1 MNRPVLSWL
10 LLAMLAFIWGS
21 SYILMKLG
29 MEDADGN
36 HYFSPNQVG
45 SLRVIFAGLVI
56 SPVLFKRYHHLFTK
70 DVIWLLCVGLLGNL
84 IPAVLFTNAEKHLS
98 TSYTGTLNSLVP
110 IFSFLV
116 AVFVFK
122 RKVSKLGILGIGI
135 GFIGAVFLIIFKDG
149 DFSSYSI
156 GAIFMV
162 IIATICYAFSLNI
175 IRERLSHLNSI
186 TITGLSLFLVIPG
199 GLILY
204 FLEPNPEAVI
214 TRSYLPSLWYIL
226 ILAIIGTTIA
236 LIIFNYLIKIS
247 SAIFASSVTYL
258 IPFVAIGWGWII
270 NEKLSWS
277 MIFIFL
283 VISGIYLTRKEK

>member
-10 LLAMLAFIWGS
+10 LLASLAFIWGS

-29 MEDADGN
+29 MEDAEGN
-36 HYFSPNQVG
+36 LFFSPNQVG
-45 SLRVIFAGLVI
+45 SLRVIIAGLVI
-56 SPVLFKRYHHLFTK
+56 SPVLIKRYKLLFTK

-84 IPAVLFTNAEKHLS
+84 IPALLFTNAEKHLS

-122 RKVSKLGILGIGI
+122 RKVSKLGITGVFI
-135 GFIGAVFLIIFKDG
+135 GFIGAICLIMFKDG

-156 GAIFMV
+156 GAILMV
-162 IIATICYAFSLNI
+162 VLATICYAFSLNI
-175 IRERLSHLNSI
+175 IRERLHHLNSI

-199 GLILY
+199 GIILY
-204 FLEPNPEAVI
+204 LLEPNPEAVF
-214 TRSYLPSLWYIL
+214 TKSYLPALYYII

-236 LIIFNYLIKIS
+236 LILFNYLIKIS

-258 IPFVAIGWGWII
+258 IPFVAIGWGWIM

-277 MIFIFL
+277 MLFIFL
-283 VISGIYLTRKEK
+283 VISGI